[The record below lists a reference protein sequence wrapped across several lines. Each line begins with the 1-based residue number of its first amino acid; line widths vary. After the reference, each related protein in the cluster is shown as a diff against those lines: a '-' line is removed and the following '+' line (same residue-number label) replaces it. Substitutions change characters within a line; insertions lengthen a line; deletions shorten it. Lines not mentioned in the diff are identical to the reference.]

1 MVSFPP
7 WWKGGY
13 PDAEK
18 LLTDSLLQPQL
29 PDTNV
34 TYWLP
39 SNALEQ
45 IQDGVAFLRVRRI
58 GGRINTGEKRD
69 EPVVQF
75 AALTKSRDTSYELIE
90 FVRSGV
96 LESFMDAVAIVP
108 GTPHKLGCEGEI
120 VGPQSI
126 PEPIRDERLVPATF
140 VLHTW
145 KPKGL
150 PNYRQA
156 LGL

>member
-13 PDAEK
+13 PDVEK
-18 LLTDSLLQPQL
+18 LLAKSLIQPWL
-29 PDTNV
+29 GDV
-34 TYWLP
+34 KVEYWLP
-39 SNALEQ
+39 ADALEQ
-45 IQDGVAFLRVRRI
+45 IQDGVEFLRVRRI
-58 GGRINTGEKRD
+58 GGRINLNEKRD

-75 AALTKSRDTSYELIE
+75 AALTKSRDISYELIE

-96 LESFMDAVAIVP
+96 LEPFMEAVAIVP

-126 PEPIRDERLVPATF
+126 PESIRDERLVPSTF

>member
-13 PDAEK
+13 PDVEK
-18 LLTDSLLQPQL
+18 LLANALIGPLLPG
-29 PDTNV
+29 TKV
-34 TYWLP
+34 EYWLP
-39 SNALEQ
+39 GNALEQ
-45 IQDGVAFLRVRRI
+45 IQGGTEFLRVRRL

-75 AALTKSRDTSYELIE
+75 AALTKSRDASYELIE
-90 FVRSGV
+90 FVRTGV
-96 LESFMDAVAIVP
+96 LEPFMDAVAIVP

-120 VGPQSI
+120 VGPQQI